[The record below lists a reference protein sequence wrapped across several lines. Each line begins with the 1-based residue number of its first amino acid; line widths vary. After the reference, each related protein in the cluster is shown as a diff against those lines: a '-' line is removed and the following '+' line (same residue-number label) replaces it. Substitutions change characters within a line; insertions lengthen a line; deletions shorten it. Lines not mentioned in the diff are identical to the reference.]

1 MGKKKQ
7 NSISSVSKAKKEFKQ
22 RMANANVSNKVTK
35 ATNKLKSTKP
45 VLKNLKKIVNET
57 RGKVSS
63 TNNDFE
69 KLQSQIYSASAK
81 TETVLP
87 MEKKRDSFE
96 MLRTTKEDAS
106 QTDIDAALAQ
116 FSNFYP
122 MAAKN

>member
-63 TNNDFE
+63 TNYDFE
-69 KLQSQIYSASAK
+69 KLQTQIYSASAK